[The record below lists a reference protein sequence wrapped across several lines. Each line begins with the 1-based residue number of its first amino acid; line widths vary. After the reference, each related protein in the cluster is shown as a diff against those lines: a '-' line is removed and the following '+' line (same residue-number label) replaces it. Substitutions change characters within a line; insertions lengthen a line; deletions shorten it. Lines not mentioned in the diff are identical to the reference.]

1 MNIATTRAISRPRH
15 LSLTV
20 LASLLPLAAMA
31 AEPVALEQQVIT
43 ATQTA
48 HSELSAPASVSV
60 VTREELEKRPVYNL
74 ADAVKYL
81 PGVHLNPSSTYGRQ
95 EIKIRGLDSDYT
107 LLLVNGRRINSRDA
121 LTSNYAND
129 FDLSAIPMAAVERI
143 EVIRGPMTSLYGAD
157 AMGGVINVILR
168 QPTNQTEAGIAYSY
182 EQPTEGDSGD
192 SHKASGYL
200 SGALVGDKLLGNLIL
215 DTTDQAA
222 WQSDQLRL
230 EGTDAAE
237 KRQNLSAMGTLS
249 WILDERQSLDLDMS
263 YREDDRKARW
273 NNAGAPQPLTTNVQE
288 MDRWTLGLTH
298 NGRWEGFNTRLR
310 YYYED
315 VELMDDSQLTTSM
328 RRTTGDVNQTNHTVD
343 GQISAFLG
351 SHLFTLGSEFRRT
364 ELTHN
369 QNLGTNTE
377 VDQKAIYLQDEF
389 SLGDLDITL
398 GGRWDHHETF
408 GSEFSPRAYGVYNLS
423 DNWVLKGGAGKA
435 FKAPSISQ
443 SDANYGVLACRGLC
457 TVYGNPNLKP
467 ETSTSYE
474 FGTQYQDERLEAGV
488 MFFHNDIDD
497 LIITETTRLVF
508 NPVLGR
514 PVPLRSELSYYNLS
528 QARIK
533 GYELQGRYHLSD
545 ALSVRANYTFSD
557 SEDRESGDELDYTP
571 KHVGNIGFDWRAMP
585 KLDLNLDY
593 QYTGSQ
599 MVYVP
604 ALADSQRS
612 EAFHTLGIGARFHAT
627 NELTLNAGM
636 NNLTNEKRDEV
647 AQSVDHIL
655 MGRSLFVG
663 FSYDI

>member
-249 WILDERQSLDLDMS
+249 WILDEHQSLDLDMS

-315 VELMDDSQLTTSM
+315 VELMDDSQLTTAM
-328 RRTTGDVNQTNHTVD
+328 CRTTGDVNQTNHTVD

-604 ALADSQRS
+604 ALAESQRS